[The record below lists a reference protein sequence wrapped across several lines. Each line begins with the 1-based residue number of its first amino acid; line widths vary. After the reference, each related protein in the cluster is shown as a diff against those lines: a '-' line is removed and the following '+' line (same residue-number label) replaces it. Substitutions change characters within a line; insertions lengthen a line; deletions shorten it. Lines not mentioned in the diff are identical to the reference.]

1 MRPSQWY
8 EAQDMFGD
16 HITLTQLRPHHAEGV
31 LAASEDDSVFQWMSF
46 DRPTT
51 LTEAEA
57 VVGRYLAMP
66 DTNAWA
72 QVDTKSGEV
81 AGITT
86 FYEINP
92 ERRSLI
98 IGGTWLGERFQRTG
112 VNTESK
118 LLLLTHAFGTLG
130 AVRVAWETDEHNTQ
144 SQTAIERLGATKEGL
159 LRKHKPR
166 KDGSYRTTVLYSVT
180 DDEWPQVRDGLR
192 TALSR

>member
-16 HITLTQLRPHHAEGV
+16 HVTLTQLRPHHAEGV
-31 LAASEDDSVFQWMSF
+31 LAASDDDSVFEWMSF

-57 VVGRYLAMP
+57 VVARYLATP
-66 DTNAWA
+66 GANAWA
-72 QVDTKSGEV
+72 QVDTKSGDL

-86 FYEINP
+86 FYDISP

-98 IGGTWLGERFQRTG
+98 IGGTWLGAAVPAHRHQHRVQAAAAVPRVRDARG
-112 VNTESK
+112 RARRVGDRRAQ
-118 LLLLTHAFGTLG
+118 HA
-130 AVRVAWETDEHNTQ
+130 VADRDRADRRDQ
-144 SQTAIERLGATKEGL
+144 EGL

-166 KDGSYRTTVLYSVT
+166 KDGSYRTTVLYSVV
-180 DDEWPQVRDGLR
+180 DDEWPQVRDSLR

>member
-16 HITLTQLRPHHAEGV
+16 HVTLTQLRPHHAEGV
-31 LAASEDDSVFQWMSF
+31 LAASSDDDVFAWMSF
-46 DRPTT
+46 DRPKT

-57 VVGRYLAMP
+57 VVARYLAMP

-72 QVDTKSGEV
+72 QVDTKSGDL

-86 FYEINP
+86 YYEINP

-98 IGGTWLGERFQRTG
+98 IGATWLGERFQRTG
-112 VNTESK
+112 INTESK
-118 LLLLTHAFGTLG
+118 LMLLTHAFDTLG
-130 AVRVAWETDEHNTQ
+130 AVRVAWETDERNEQ
-144 SQTAIERLGATKEGL
+144 SQAAIERLGATREGL

-166 KDGSYRTTVLYSVT
+166 KDGSWRNTVLYSVV
-180 DDEWPQVRDGLR
+180 DDEWPQVRDTLR
-192 TALSR
+192 AALER

>member
-16 HITLTQLRPHHAEGV
+16 HVTLTQLRPHHAQGV
-31 LAASEDDSVFQWMSF
+31 LAAADDDDVFSWMSF

-51 LTEAEA
+51 QAEA
-57 VVGRYLAMP
+57 AEVIARYLATP

-72 QVDTKSGEV
+72 QVDTKSGEL

-86 FYEINP
+86 YYEISP

-112 VNTESK
+112 INTEAK
-118 LLLLTHAFGTLG
+118 LMLLTHAFDTLG
-130 AVRVAWETDEHNTQ
+130 AVRVAWETDERNEQ
-144 SQTAIERLGATKEGL
+144 SQTAIARLGATREGL
-159 LRKHKPR
+159 LRKHKRR
-166 KDGSYRTTVLYSVT
+166 KDGSWRNTVLYSVV
-180 DDEWPQVRDGLR
+180 DEEWPEVRDTLR
-192 TALSR
+192 SALTR